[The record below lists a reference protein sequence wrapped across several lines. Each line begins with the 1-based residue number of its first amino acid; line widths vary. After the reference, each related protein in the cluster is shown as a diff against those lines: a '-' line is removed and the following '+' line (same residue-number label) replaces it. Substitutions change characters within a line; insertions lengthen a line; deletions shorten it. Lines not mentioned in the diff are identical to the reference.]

1 MNNVLKNGGTTVD
14 LIWQQNEKQIGIRL
28 LSLIQRPYEQ
38 ELPEDPRLAAMMLAR
53 NEILNMTQKGFEI
66 KPTSHLHSIDID
78 KFPAEYSQYIGSD
91 MESAENLMELNLD
104 AQDLFT
110 QMGDKPI
117 KICVIET
124 TNLEWLKF
132 RFGKLMAQKGDDFW
146 DWALEKIV
154 KRSTADS
161 DGNQFYLFNNQDP
174 ILRFTEL
181 IPTDSAAANMGTNGD
196 GHEWTEYT
204 HRVSLSWKFGMEVTP
219 NVVDTRE
226 DVKATFRAGTKP
238 DETTKTNN
246 PKTPGGQ
253 VQQKMNQANA
263 ETTA

>member
-1 MNNVLKNGGTTVD
+1 MNDVLKNGGTTID
-14 LIWQQNEKQIGIRL
+14 LIWQQNENQVGVRV

-38 ELPEDPRLAAMMLAR
+38 ELPTDPRLAAMMLAR
-53 NEILNMTQKGFEI
+53 NEMLNMTQKGFEI
-66 KPTSHLHSIDID
+66 KPTSHLHSIDVD
-78 KFPAEYSQYIGSD
+78 KFPEQYKHLIAAD
-91 MESAENLMELNLD
+91 MEGDSIMDMNLN
-104 AQDLFT
+104 AQDLFGA
-110 QMGDKPI
+110 MGDKPV

-146 DWALEKIV
+146 SWALEKLV

-161 DGNQFYLFNNQDP
+161 DGNQFFLFNNEDP
-174 ILRFTEL
+174 IFRFTEL
-181 IPTDSAAANMGTNGD
+181 VPADSQAATMGTNGD

-204 HRVSLSWKFGMEVTP
+204 HRVSLEWKFGMEVTP
-219 NVVDTRE
+219 SVVDTRE